1 MKSNGNFGSSFIPKS
16 LKTYFSANM
25 QLLEIIKEWLSWQY
39 EKDFIGLTQNHEK
52 YSSLFSFHKVG
63 AHLGVL
69 MYRDTDIFF
78 T

>member
-1 MKSNGNFGSSFIPKS
+1 
-16 LKTYFSANM
+16 M